1 MLSLAAMRAWRLPR
15 VTMFFQYLY
24 RDEPELSR
32 FQSGLVFAD
41 DHWKPSLQGF
51 RLPFAQMGREGDG
64 AVVWGQVRGVRPGRK
79 TYRLEVLQKNRWKPI
94 PPYRLT
100 NDDGVLV
107 RKIRLKRGALLRVW
121 APGERRYSAQLR
133 IR

>member
-24 RDEPELSR
+24 RDEQKLSR

-41 DHWKPSLQGF
+41 NRWKPSLQAF
-51 RLPFAQMGREGDG
+51 RLPFAQMGRKGDK
-64 AVVWGQVRGVRPGRK
+64 ATVWGQVRGGRHGQK
-79 TYRLEVLQKNRWKPI
+79 AYRLEVLQKNTWKPI
-94 PPYRLT
+94 KPTRLT
-100 NDDGVLV
+100 NKDGFFM
-107 RKIRLKRGALLRVW
+107 RTIRLKRGALLRVW
-121 APGERRYSAQLR
+121 SPTQRRYSLQVR